1 MIPGF
6 NGFTDGRC
14 RQGDEEGVDSHAA
27 GRWARAR
34 YEQGL
39 EIKQIIHWEGLDSG
53 KEQSARDEC
62 LTTAKDFIHLK
73 KIIISLRN
81 IIWELI
87 FQKIT

>member
-27 GRWARAR
+27 GRRARAR

-53 KEQSARDEC
+53 K
-62 LTTAKDFIHLK
+62 
-73 KIIISLRN
+73 
-81 IIWELI
+81 
-87 FQKIT
+87 

>member
-1 MIPGF
+1 MIRPFYYAEKIEIPLNKWPAIGCIQKRFITMIPGF

-27 GRWARAR
+27 GRRARAR

-53 KEQSARDEC
+53 K
-62 LTTAKDFIHLK
+62 
-73 KIIISLRN
+73 
-81 IIWELI
+81 
-87 FQKIT
+87 